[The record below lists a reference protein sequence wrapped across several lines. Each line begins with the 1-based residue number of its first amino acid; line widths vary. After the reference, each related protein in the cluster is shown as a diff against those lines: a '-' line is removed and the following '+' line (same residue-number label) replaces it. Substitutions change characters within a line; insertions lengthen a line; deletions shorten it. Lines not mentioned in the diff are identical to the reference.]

1 MHRVDL
7 AEPCAYPVLPDAALV
22 RSLALGYDVA
32 STAGHLPGRPWT
44 SPRRAQFLCAQFDWD
59 LGRNGP
65 LLLELFKGGDGVG
78 GVH

>member
-32 STAGHLPGRPWT
+32 SKAGHLPGR
-44 SPRRAQFLCAQFDWD
+44 
-59 LGRNGP
+59 LGRARAARNFCALNLTGI
-65 LLLELFKGGDGVG
+65 
-78 GVH
+78 